1 MKWTYSI
8 KGKTKAALLL
18 AIVLGITMLTNLI
31 ERRRFQEL
39 ERSFSSMYEDRLMA
53 ESYLFHLY
61 ENLKE
66 KQDLL
71 QFATDKGM
79 SHNIREKLDAYRTD
93 RAKLIEKYM
102 KTYLTEEEEIQFN
115 NLNRLLRRLDR
126 LEGEIGRQPDNA
138 TIPAGLIRRNES
150 ATAEAFS
157 TLSTL
162 SDIQTFEGA
171 ALRNKSKRIIMG
183 SVSTSQFE
191 MTILIII
198 GIIIQGLIFSSR
210 TLLASNHQ
218 NPGLN

>member
-39 ERSFSSMYEDRLMA
+39 ERSFSSIFEDRLMA

-61 ENLKE
+61 TNLKE

-71 QFATDKGM
+71 QVTADKGM
-79 SHNIREKLDAYRTD
+79 SHNMREKLEAHKVG
-93 RAKLIEKYM
+93 RAKLIEKYAQ
-102 KTYLTEEEEIQFN
+102 TYLTEEEEIQFN
-115 NLNRLLRRLDR
+115 NLNTLFGQMDR
-126 LEGEIGRQPDNA
+126 LEGEIGRQPDGA
-138 TIPAGLIRRNES
+138 AIPTGLVRKHEG

-157 TLSTL
+157 TLSAL
-162 SDIQTFEGA
+162 SDIQTAEGE

-210 TLLASNHQ
+210 TLLAGNHQ
-218 NPGLN
+218 NPSMN